1 MGLLFN
7 GSDVY
12 LASHLSEQQLPVLD
26 DVLQDNSATALRVA
40 LQ

>member
-1 MGLLFN
+1 MGLLFTA
-7 GSDVY
+7 SDVY

-26 DVLQDNSATALRVA
+26 DVVQDNSATASRVA